1 MTHGLFG
8 KLDSGEMQD
17 FKTWKEVARQVY
29 KLSKQKTNIYR
40 GIISFTRETANE
52 LGLVNQ
58 ENWQRYIGTHMLTIA
73 NLNDIKVQNLCYTCS
88 VHDER
93 HHPHIH
99 IAFWDKDQA
108 IMKNFTHREIPN
120 KIRRQ
125 LIKDTFADRIKDF
138 CENKDKGI
146 LCIGEVTDEL
156 VNEFEHYIK
165 ELHPKEYMEYKKLFE
180 TFDEESII
188 SNPIYARLN
197 KKSINSL
204 AERLFKLK
212 NSMPKAGR
220 LAYQLLP
227 KEIKEEVDIFV
238 AELINKNSALNQSVK
253 LYVNSKMSMAKLY
266 SSNSEYLES
275 QKVKF
280 QKEAEKIIANKV
292 LGTIKLLIKKEGEF
306 DKFQFT
312 QEQKMYYAE
321 QMLREMLNLFG
332 RKTIAS
338 DLMTQD
344 FSYKVL
350 STELSKKAKKE
361 YYLKNKDKGIEL

>member
-1 MTHGLFG
+1 MHGLFG
-8 KLDSGEMQD
+8 KLAPGEMNE
-17 FKTWKEVARQVY
+17 FNSWKDVASQVY

-52 LGLVNQ
+52 LGLINQ
-58 ENWQRYIGTHMLTIA
+58 EDWQRYIETHMLTIA
-73 NLNDIKVQNLCYTCS
+73 NLNDIKVQNLCYACA

-99 IAFWDKDQA
+99 IVFWDKEQA
-108 IMKNFTHREIPN
+108 IMKNYIHKEIPN
-120 KIRRQ
+120 KIRKQ
-125 LIKDTFADRIKDF
+125 LIKDTFEEKIKKY
-138 CENKDKGI
+138 CEGKDSGKVK
-146 LCIGEVTDEL
+146 IGEITDEM
-156 VNEFEHYIK
+156 VKDFEHYIK

-188 SNPIYARLN
+188 SNPIYARFN
-197 KKSINSL
+197 KKSMNSL

-227 KEIKEEVDIFV
+227 KEIKEEVDKFV

-253 LYVNSKMSMAKLY
+253 LYVNSKMNMAKLY
-266 SSNSEYLES
+266 SSNNEYLES

-306 DKFQFT
+306 EKFQFT

-321 QMLREMLNLFG
+321 QMLREMLSLFG
-332 RKTIAS
+332 RKIIAS
-338 DLMTQD
+338 DMMTED
-344 FSYKVL
+344 FSHKAL